1 MIQDYKKTLEE
12 YVECKA
18 VIKEAEEKM
27 KGLAEEIKAF
37 AEVDQVY
44 ELDNAKVSYMQGK
57 PRYVYTPETTEK
69 EKALKETQKMEVQT
83 GLAEIVHGE
92 PFLVVKFLA

>member
-1 MIQDYKKTLEE
+1 MPDKLDVLRE

-27 KGLAEEIKAF
+27 KGLSELIKSF

-44 ELDNAKVSYMQGK
+44 ELDDAKVLCMRGK
-57 PRYVYTPETTEK
+57 ARYEYSPETTEK
-69 EKALKETQKMEVQT
+69 EKALKETMKREVQT
-83 GLAEIVHGE
+83 GIAEAKYGE
-92 PFLVVKFLA
+92 PFLMVKFNK